1 MPKINSET
9 KDSIVYLRLTTTIKD
24 LIEYQAT
31 QEGITPSEW
40 LRKLIIKELR
50 ERNAISTTYKLP
62 SLLTEE
68 KDR

>member
-1 MPKINSET
+1 LPKINSET
-9 KDSIVYLRLTTTIKD
+9 KDSIVYLRLTSTIKD